1 MPGRRS
7 ARTRPFDQFG
17 SDGPAERPL
26 PRTRTSVGD
35 RRSGLT
41 SRRPDAD
48 ASVMDASASTSDVPS
63 SARAEDRDPFTAG
76 RQRRRSGDGPA
87 GPPASGGR
95 RRPQAA
101 HEGGRDAPVGGQ
113 AVVEGV
119 MMRGVRHWAVAVR
132 KPLPE
137 QLEDGPLPDGEAA
150 LGEIEVQ
157 VMPFDSVLKR
167 HRWMRLP
174 IVRGF
179 VALLG
184 SLKIGF
190 KALQIAAQAQQPEDD
205 PEISRGSWAVAILGG
220 LALAIG
226 LFVLTPVGLTS
237 LIKEQLGSGLAF
249 WMVEAVVST
258 TIFVGY
264 LSLIS
269 RLPDLRRVFEYHGAE
284 HQTIS
289 CYEAGL
295 PLTPENASRFDRLHP
310 RCGTS
315 FMLIVMVTAVF
326 VYSPLGILEWWQMMC
341 ARLVGIPLIIG
352 ISFEAIKYAGS
363 HRGNRLV
370 RGVMWPGMQLQ
381 RLTTRDPDHDQL
393 AVAIAA
399 LQAVLDREDPRAA
412 THRELVGIEVA
423 A

>member
-1 MPGRRS
+1 MPGRS
-7 ARTRPFDQFG
+7 ARTRPFDQLG
-17 SDGPAERPL
+17 PDGPAERHP
-26 PRTRTSVGD
+26 PRTRSSVGP
-35 RRSGLT
+35 RREGLT
-41 SRRPDAD
+41 SRRVAAD
-48 ASVMDASASTSDVPS
+48 ASGMDASASTSGTRPR
-63 SARAEDRDPFTAG
+63 SAAGDHDPLDDPFAA
-76 RQRRRSGDGPA
+76 GPA
-87 GPPASGGR
+87 R

-101 HEGGRDAPVGGQ
+101 HEAGRDAPVGGQ

-150 LGEIEVQ
+150 LGAIEVQ

-174 IVRGF
+174 IIRGF

-205 PEISRGSWAVAILGG
+205 PEISKGSWAVAILGG

-237 LIKEQLGSGLAF
+237 LIKDQLGSGIAF

-295 PLTPENASRFDRLHP
+295 PLTPENASRFSRLHP

-326 VYSPLGILEWWQMMC
+326 VYSPLGILDWWQMMG

-352 ISFEAIKYAGS
+352 ISFEAIKYAGA

-370 RGVMWPGMQLQ
+370 RAVMWPGMQLQ
-381 RLTTRDPDHDQL
+381 LLTTRDPDHDQL
-393 AVAIAA
+393 EVAIAA
-399 LQAVLDREDPRAA
+399 MQAVLDREDPRAA
-412 THRELVGIEVA
+412 TQRELVGIEVA

>member
-1 MPGRRS
+1 
-7 ARTRPFDQFG
+7 
-17 SDGPAERPL
+17 
-26 PRTRTSVGD
+26 
-35 RRSGLT
+35 
-41 SRRPDAD
+41 
-48 ASVMDASASTSDVPS
+48 MDASASPQTAGPRPS
-63 SARAEDRDPFTAG
+63 GFPPEDPF
-76 RQRRRSGDGPA
+76 SPGPQ
-87 GPPASGGR
+87 R

-101 HEGGRDAPVGGQ
+101 HVAGRDAPVGGQ

-119 MMRGVRHWAVAVR
+119 LMRGVRHWAVAVR

-137 QLEDGPLPDGEAA
+137 QLEDGPLADGEAA
-150 LGEIEVQ
+150 LGDIEVQ

-174 IVRGF
+174 VVRGF
-179 VALLG
+179 IALLG

-190 KALQIAAQAQQPEDD
+190 RALQIAAQAQQPEDD
-205 PEISRGSWAVAILGG
+205 PEISKGSWAVAILGG

-237 LIKEQLGSGLAF
+237 LIKDFLGSGVAF

-264 LSLIS
+264 LTLIS

-295 PLTPENASRFDRLHP
+295 PLTPENASRFSRLHP

-399 LQAVLDREDPRAA
+399 LQAVLDRVDPRAA
-412 THRELVGIEVA
+412 TDRELVGIEVA

>member
-1 MPGRRS
+1 MPGRS
-7 ARTRPFDQFG
+7 ARNPPFDQDG
-17 SDGPAERPL
+17 SAERHR
-26 PRTRTSVGD
+26 PRTRSSVGS
-35 RRSGLT
+35 RPAGLT
-41 SRRPDAD
+41 SRGRAAD
-48 ASVMDASASTSDVPS
+48 ASVMDASASTSSTGP
-63 SARAEDRDPFTAG
+63 RTA
-76 RQRRRSGDGPA
+76 DGPGVVLDEPFA
-87 GPPASGGR
+87 GDSER
-95 RRPQAA
+95 RRPRGA

-113 AVVEGV
+113 AVMEGV

-137 QLEDGPLPDGEAA
+137 QLEDGPLADGEAA
-150 LGEIEVQ
+150 LGEIEIQ
-157 VMPFDSVLKR
+157 VMPFHSVLRR

-174 IVRGF
+174 IIRGF

-190 KALQIAAQAQQPEDD
+190 KALQIAAQAQQPDDD
-205 PEISRGSWAVAILGG
+205 PEISKGSWAVAILGG

-237 LIKEQLGSGLAF
+237 LIKDQIGSGIAF

-295 PLTPENASRFDRLHP
+295 PLTPENASRFSRLHP

-326 VYSPLGILEWWQMMC
+326 VYSPLGILDWWQMMC
-341 ARLVGIPLIIG
+341 ARLIGIPLIIG
-352 ISFEAIKYAGS
+352 ISFEAIKYAGA
-363 HRGNRLV
+363 HRGNRVV
-370 RGVMWPGMQLQ
+370 RAVMWPGMQLQ
-381 RLTTRDPDHDQL
+381 LLTTRDPDHDQL

-399 LQAVLDREDPRAA
+399 MEAVLEREDPRAA
-412 THRELVGIEVA
+412 TQQELVGIEVA